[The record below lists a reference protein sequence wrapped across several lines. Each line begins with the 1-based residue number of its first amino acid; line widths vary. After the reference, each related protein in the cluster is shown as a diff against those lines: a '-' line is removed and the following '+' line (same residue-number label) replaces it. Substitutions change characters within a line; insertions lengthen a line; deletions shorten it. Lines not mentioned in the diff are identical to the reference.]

1 MEKLLVIMDSSEVN
15 VNTIRFAAYL
25 TRLTHSKLTGIFLD
39 NPEPV
44 EVGEVIIKETTELSE
59 MVLESVVIRKTESDV
74 DLEKMKEEN
83 IRVFHEVAGQE
94 GVQAFIESDTI
105 STGDIIQKT
114 RFADILVIDAK
125 TQFFGTDQGGISHF
139 VKDTL
144 QDAECPVVIAPE
156 DYVNIDNIVFCY
168 NGIKSSVFAIKQFMY
183 LFPQLTYKRVKI
195 INLNAEDQRSPDEE
209 RVFADWL
216 KYHFK
221 DVEFLLMNDDAIPA
235 FFNYLIKKRNDFVV
249 MGAYGKGLLA
259 SFFGND
265 GNEDVGRTTNLPL
278 FISHY

>member
-1 MEKLLVIMDSSEVN
+1 MDSSEVN

-249 MGAYGKGLLA
+249 MGDYGKGLLA

-265 GNEDVGRTTNLPL
+265 GNEDVGRTTNVPL

>member
-1 MEKLLVIMDSSEVN
+1 MDSSEVN

-265 GNEDVGRTTNLPL
+265 GNEDVGRTTNVPL